1 MAYTNDPHSSYT
13 DPRIRRGKVD
23 SLSLYEITESELET
37 LEKGSPSSL
46 FFNLSIAL
54 ISISCSFLVAL
65 LSTEIASDRT
75 FTVFVVIVAVGLI
88 AGGVLGVLWWRTRKD
103 VSEIISRIKERMPLE
118 EDSEMETD
126 PEANA

>member
-1 MAYTNDPHSSYT
+1 MECASDLHSSDA

-37 LEKGSPSSL
+37 LERGSPSSL

-54 ISISCSFLVAL
+54 VSISCSFLVAL
-65 LSTEIASDRT
+65 MSADITSYRT
-75 FTVFVVIVAVGLI
+75 FTVFVVIVVIGLI
-88 AGGVLGVLWWRTRKD
+88 AGGVLGILWWRTRKD
-103 VSEIISRIKERMPLE
+103 VSEVISRIKERMPLE
-118 EDSEMETD
+118 EEHEVEID